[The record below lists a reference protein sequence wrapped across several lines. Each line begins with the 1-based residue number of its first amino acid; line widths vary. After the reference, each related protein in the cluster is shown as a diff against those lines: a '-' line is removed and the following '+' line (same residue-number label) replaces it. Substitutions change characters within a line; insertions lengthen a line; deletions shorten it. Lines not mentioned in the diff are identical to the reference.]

1 MKDFQEKIICLINK
15 QKFQKLKQNIFL
27 NKNQIRKLQS
37 DYDEKFLNEKSDF
50 DKLNEEIF
58 TLQQKIY
65 EKDSAIVNLRRESDK
80 SNISDHN
87 HIREVYISDPTKL
100 NVELNN
106 ELNYSREIMA
116 KVSKLLNIEKL
127 KNDKIEKKF
136 NLISAEF
143 EEYKNIIKTNKNENI
158 NKPNVINNNTN
169 LNSKSSFCN
178 NLKSSQNRDVG
189 GKQNNSAINI
199 RRINLN

>member
-1 MKDFQEKIICLINK
+1 M
-15 QKFQKLKQNIFL
+15 
-27 NKNQIRKLQS
+27 
-37 DYDEKFLNEKSDF
+37 
-50 DKLNEEIF
+50 
-58 TLQQKIY
+58 
-65 EKDSAIVNLRRESDK
+65 NLRRESDK